1 MFRGL
6 LRNGPL
12 VTLWYVDWSQ
22 HKFLSQQDLNNWVD
36 NLYFNLLY
44 TSLSPQDRSN
54 TPLHV
59 AANAGQAL
67 QVELLIVHGA
77 DPTKPDINGK
87 TPVDYA
93 L

>member
-1 MFRGL
+1 M
-6 LRNGPL
+6 
-12 VTLWYVDWSQ
+12 S
-22 HKFLSQQDLNNWVD
+22 SQQE
-36 NLYFNLLY
+36 
-44 TSLSPQDRSN
+44 RKN

-77 DPTKPDINGK
+77 DSTKPDLSGK

>member
-1 MFRGL
+1 MS
-6 LRNGPL
+6 
-12 VTLWYVDWSQ
+12 TEKESWLWYVDWSQ
-22 HKFLSQQDLNNWVD
+22 LKFLSQNNWVN
-36 NLYFNLLY
+36 NLYFNLHF
-44 TSLSPQDRSN
+44 LSPQDRSN

>member
-1 MFRGL
+1 MVEVRES
-6 LRNGPL
+6 NL
-12 VTLWYVDWSQ
+12 VVTNQVLHLFMCYCT
-22 HKFLSQQDLNNWVD
+22 
-36 NLYFNLLY
+36 YFCIIIIICFH
-44 TSLSPQDRSN
+44 QERSN

-77 DPTKPDINGK
+77 DSTKPDMNGK

>member
-1 MFRGL
+1 ME
-6 LRNGPL
+6 GP
-12 VTLWYVDWSQ
+12 VDRRPNFTYALFIQ
-22 HKFLSQQDLNNWVD
+22 E
-36 NLYFNLLY
+36 
-44 TSLSPQDRSN
+44 RSN

-93 L
+93 M

>member
-1 MFRGL
+1 MISLSL
-6 LRNGPL
+6 L
-12 VTLWYVDWSQ
+12 T
-22 HKFLSQQDLNNWVD
+22 QQD
-36 NLYFNLLY
+36 
-44 TSLSPQDRSN
+44 RGN

-59 AANAGQAL
+59 AANAGQPL

-93 L
+93 M

>member
-1 MFRGL
+1 MP
-6 LRNGPL
+6 LRLP
-12 VTLWYVDWSQ
+12 DWCNFTST
-22 HKFLSQQDLNNWVD
+22 
-36 NLYFNLLY
+36 Y
-44 TSLSPQDRSN
+44 TLSPQDRSN

-77 DPTKPDINGK
+77 DPTKPDMKGK

>member
-1 MFRGL
+1 ML
-6 LRNGPL
+6 LMCCEL
-12 VTLWYVDWSQ
+12 L
-22 HKFLSQQDLNNWVD
+22 LSQQE
-36 NLYFNLLY
+36 
-44 TSLSPQDRSN
+44 RSN

-77 DPTKPDINGK
+77 DPTKPDMNGK

>member
-1 MFRGL
+1 MPDEVF
-6 LRNGPL
+6 
-12 VTLWYVDWSQ
+12 S
-22 HKFLSQQDLNNWVD
+22 SQQERN
-36 NLYFNLLY
+36 
-44 TSLSPQDRSN
+44 N

-77 DPTKPDINGK
+77 DPAKPDMNGK
-87 TPVDYA
+87 TPVEYA

>member
-1 MFRGL
+1 
-6 LRNGPL
+6 
-12 VTLWYVDWSQ
+12 
-22 HKFLSQQDLNNWVD
+22 
-36 NLYFNLLY
+36 
-44 TSLSPQDRSN
+44 LSPQDRSN